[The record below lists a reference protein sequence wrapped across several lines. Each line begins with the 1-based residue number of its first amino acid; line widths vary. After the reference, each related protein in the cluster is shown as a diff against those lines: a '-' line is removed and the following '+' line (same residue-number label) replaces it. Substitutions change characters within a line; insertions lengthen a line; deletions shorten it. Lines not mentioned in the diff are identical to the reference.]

1 MTDTAAGEPAK
12 KRQFVVSALYDL
24 LLVVGVLVGV
34 KQTALLYS
42 SQFAGPISTFTAM
55 IVATWMLRRRGMT
68 WGDLGFV
75 KPEKIWKTLLQ
86 AALIFGFIIIFM
98 AAGGFIADMF
108 FDKAFVINR
117 FAGIKDNLPV
127 YLMWMVLVWTHSAF
141 FEEMLF
147 RAVIMNRLTKFLG
160 GDMAAT
166 IAAIVLS
173 SIFFGYR
180 HAYYQGGHGFIVT
193 GFAGLGFAIVYAV
206 LGKKNL
212 LPQILAHG
220 TINSIGFTMRFL
232 GLKE

>member
-1 MTDTAAGEPAK
+1 MTDTTVTKAEK
-12 KRQFVVSALYDL
+12 KRQFSVSALYDL
-24 LLVVGVLVGV
+24 LLIVGVLVGV

-55 IVATWMLRRRGMT
+55 IVATWMLRRRGMA
-68 WGDLGFV
+68 WADLGFV
-75 KPEKIWKTLLQ
+75 KPEKVWKMLLQ
-86 AALIFGFIIIFM
+86 AALVFGFILLFL
-98 AAGGFIADMF
+98 AAGGFIADLF
-108 FDKAFVINR
+108 FDKGFVINR
-117 FAGIKDNLPV
+117 FEGVEGNVPV
-127 YLMWMVLVWTHSAF
+127 FIMWLFLVWTHSAF

-147 RAVIMNRLTKFLG
+147 RAVIMNRLSTFFG
-160 GDMAAT
+160 GDTAAT

-193 GFAGLGFAIVYAV
+193 GFAGLGFAIVYVV

-220 TINSIGFTMRFL
+220 TINTIGFTLRFL
-232 GLKE
+232 GMRD